1 MRNPISEINFDSSK
15 GVGRFLSR
23 MIKDYVS
30 NTDIN
35 TNNLVDIE
43 FTNDLLTN
51 VNTKLEKI
59 KSFKDHAIKAV
70 LEGDVS
76 LLFPKL
82 ISLQDAR
89 GGALSKCGYGIQFLL
104 LVTLSILNL
113 LDELN

>member
-1 MRNPISEINFDSSK
+1 
-15 GVGRFLSR
+15 

-59 KSFKDHAIKAV
+59 KSFKDHAIKICFGGCFIV
-70 LEGDVS
+70 IPKVN
-76 LLFPKL
+76 LFTRC
-82 ISLQDAR
+82 QRR
-89 GGALSKCGYGIQFLL
+89 GIVKMWIWN
-104 LVTLSILNL
+104 SIFITSYFIYF
-113 LDELN
+113 E